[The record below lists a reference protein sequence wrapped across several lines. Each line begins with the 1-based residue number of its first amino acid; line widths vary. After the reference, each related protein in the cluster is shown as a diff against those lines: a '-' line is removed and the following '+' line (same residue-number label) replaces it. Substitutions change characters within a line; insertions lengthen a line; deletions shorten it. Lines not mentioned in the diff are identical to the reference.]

1 MYVCW
6 LLGWLA
12 AWLLGCVFAWL
23 LGLWLV
29 VQWLV
34 GWLVGWLTGWLSG
47 WLTRKSDMLVDN
59 VPFQV
64 LPRAP
69 FMPQIANIRWMMRKS
84 DVEVAHDD
92 GMLDDVTRCFGAS
105 SGSSPSS
112 SCTAPSSICTS
123 SSSEL
128 LCAFLVLGGAIEL
141 AGRLLINL

>member
-34 GWLVGWLTGWLSG
+34 GWLVGWLTGWLAG
-47 WLTRKSDMLVDN
+47 WLTRKSDMQVDN
-59 VPFQV
+59 LPFQV

-92 GMLDDVTRCFGAS
+92 GMLDDVTRCFNDQTPAFFMFSMAS
-105 SGSSPSS
+105 EY
-112 SCTAPSSICTS
+112 TAT
-123 SSSEL
+123 
-128 LCAFLVLGGAIEL
+128 G
-141 AGRLLINL
+141 